1 MNKQIYIFLK
11 LKIIFFRFRKRI
23 NYIIKPLCLKIFDSF
38 TKSIVFVS
46 PYFHNNIKK
55 YILKFL
61 KLIIRILEIFGFS
74 FLTKRVIS
82 RYHNIKK
89 NKTTPSVKFSPDL
102 INSNQIDYESRLL
115 SFYSSSS
122 QAKRINADLR
132 ALLVRRS
139 KIK

>member
-23 NYIIKPLCLKIFDSF
+23 NYIIKSLCLKIFDSF

>member
-23 NYIIKPLCLKIFDSF
+23 NYIIKSLCLKIFDSF
-38 TKSIVFVS
+38 TKSIVLVS
-46 PYFHNNIKK
+46 PYLHNNIKK
-55 YILKFL
+55 YIFKFL

-89 NKTTPSVKFSPDL
+89 NKTAPSVKLSSDL

-122 QAKRINADLR
+122 P
-132 ALLVRRS
+132 
-139 KIK
+139 